1 MMKKLYLILG
11 IAFMISGAVAPA
23 VHAMPEPYV
32 QEAEVKT
39 VELKV
44 NGHQLNITNHDNE
57 AKQVVIYAL
66 TGQVVKQFDAPHGT
80 TAVDLGAGYY
90 IVKIEKLSQRIVI
103 R

>member
-1 MMKKLYLILG
+1 MKKLYLILG

-39 VELKV
+39 VELKSKTAISSTSPTTIMKR
-44 NGHQLNITNHDNE
+44 NRLSYTHF
-57 AKQVVIYAL
+57 

-90 IVKIEKLSQRIVI
+90 IVKVEEAKASGL
-103 R
+103 

>member
-1 MMKKLYLILG
+1 MMKKVYLILG
-11 IAFMISGAVAPA
+11 IAVMISGAVAPA

-44 NGHQLNITNHDNE
+44 NGHQLNITNHDDE
-57 AKQVVIYAL
+57 AKPVVIYAL
-66 TGQVVKQFDAPHGT
+66 TGQVVKQLDAPHGT